1 MSLSLWAAASENHR
15 PGGGWGGYKQQ
26 HSFLMLLEAE
36 KSQIRA
42 LAVSVFGED
51 LLGCRPPASLCPHMG
66 GGQKS
71 SVGSPS

>member
-1 MSLSLWAAASENHR
+1 
-15 PGGGWGGYKQQ
+15 
-26 HSFLMLLEAE
+26 MLLEAE